1 MGGGRRGAGGAGGGR
16 KSNDSAG
23 GEEMED
29 VDEAVA
35 CAQAGKGRGTGGGK
49 AKGGDGEEEEEWD
62 TAEEIIPCLPDLQAM
77 KVPALKDLC
86 GRHGMKKTGKK
97 EDLVQRLHDKALAQG
112 DGVGIGA
119 GICASLVRL
128 SAGCWCRNVGHRGI
142 EEHGSLA
149 GTPSGCCREHCALMV
164 PVCM

>member
-1 MGGGRRGAGGAGGGR
+1 
-16 KSNDSAG
+16 
-23 GEEMED
+23 
-29 VDEAVA
+29 
-35 CAQAGKGRGTGGGK
+35 
-49 AKGGDGEEEEEWD
+49 
-62 TAEEIIPCLPDLQAM
+62 
-77 KVPALKDLC
+77 
-86 GRHGMKKTGKK
+86 MKKTGKK
-97 EDLVQRLHDKALAQG
+97 EDLVQRMHDKALAQG